1 MQVAFFLWGCV
12 MQLGF
17 YIVTELTGED
27 AQGAAFMAKVKSQMN
42 AAIRG
47 TLYLPPYLRPNQ
59 CNIAADS
66 VLFGCLDEITG
77 RGFAM
82 FGKDDADF
90 QYFMDADVDI
100 RKTLNVEKAV
110 TMKDTLNVTKSVTM
124 RDKLDVT
131 KDITSQTGNIK
142 AIAGDVI
149 ATTVSLQNHVHQVL
163 TVSAVD
169 AAAIVAAAA
178 SGSVATTTMTTG
190 TPM

>member
-1 MQVAFFLWGCV
+1 

-27 AQGAAFMAKVKSQMN
+27 AQGAAFMVKVKSQMN

-59 CNIAADS
+59 CNIAPDS
-66 VLFGCLDEITG
+66 VLFGCLDEVTG

-90 QYFMDADVDI
+90 QYFMDADIDI

-178 SGSVATTTMTTG
+178 SGSVATTAMTTG